1 MQQIGSIKLV
11 YEQAIKTNWNNYQII
26 NQKRE
31 VFRSNIFENIIKKI
45 NNMNNISLQIFDRLK
60 LRLLGLKTYGWK
72 KLDKQ
77 LVVFKFNF
85 KNKNQYNNVFEQLF
99 EKSYLQQH
107 ITQMNQL
114 FNKLQNS
121 AGLYFPLNNYYGIM
135 FVDPIL
141 SNQNIIKHQLIHFI
155 QDVSYQGL
163 IHIID
168 NYIKKNNYKFTPM
181 EVAAYLDQLNTFNL
195 IDKSN
200 VGDLINQKEIIP
212 YFNSLCYYFEDHN
225 INHKRAIQIIKDIF
239 SFRNTCNNINQL
251 KQYLKNIPE
260 LKDLDYVL
268 FLKVLFCL
276 INKQHKT
283 IMLRIVGNY
292 LKELK

>member
-11 YEQAIKTNWNNYQII
+11 HEQAIKTNWNNYQII

-31 VFRSNIFENIIKKI
+31 VFRSNIFENIIEKI
-45 NNMNNISLQIFDRLK
+45 NNMNINSLQIFDRLK

-72 KLDKQ
+72 KLNKQ

-85 KNKNQYNNVFEQLF
+85 KEKDQYYFLFEQLF

-107 ITQMNQL
+107 IKQMDQI

-121 AGLYFPLNNYYGIM
+121 AGLYFPLNDYYGII
-135 FVDPIL
+135 FIDYNITTK
-141 SNQNIIKHQLIHFI
+141 NIIKHQLIHFI

-163 IHIID
+163 IHIIA
-168 NYIKKNNYKFTPM
+168 NYLKNNNYKFTPI
-181 EVAAYLDQLNTFNL
+181 EVKAYLDQLNTFNL
-195 IDKSN
+195 IDKSE
-200 VGDLINQKEIIP
+200 VADLISQKEIIP
-212 YFNSLCYYFEDHN
+212 YFNSLCYYFEDQN
-225 INHKRAIQIIKDIF
+225 VNHKRAIQIIKDIF

-260 LKDLDYVL
+260 LKYLDYIL

-283 IMLRIVGNY
+283 IMLRIVSNY
-292 LKELK
+292 LKEIK